1 MIEKSS
7 DQLII
12 FARVPKLGENKTR
25 LIPAVGATIATKVYS
40 YLANQTVSVARQ
52 LVERGKCA
60 ATICYT
66 GGSLTEVQFA
76 FGKDLESWEQQGDS
90 LGERLIHASSF
101 AFTRG
106 AERVL
111 IIGTDCPYL
120 TVGDIEGA
128 FADLGKYEVVL
139 GPALDGGYYLIGLT
153 KPQPRLFE
161 EIDWSTDRV
170 FQQTVQRTRD
180 SGLRLQCLRRL
191 PDVDYPEDLLPLR
204 QLTESGQPPLET
216 VPGRLSIVV
225 PAFNEA
231 ERLPATLRAAGK
243 PNDALEIIVVDGGSH
258 DSTVSL
264 AEQYGCKVFTGNR
277 GRARQMNAGA
287 AISSGETLLFLHA
300 DTLLPSGYEHEIQ
313 RVLATPVQCG
323 AFPLRIDAKGAGL
336 RAIEA
341 GIAFRSTKCQLP
353 YGDQA
358 LFFRAVDFFGQG
370 GFKHL
375 AIMEDY
381 ELVSR
386 FRRRGRIGIAQLP
399 VTTSGRR
406 WQSRGI
412 LKTTWINQL
421 CIIAFR
427 LGFSDAAIARF
438 YYGSR

>member
-1 MIEKSS
+1 
-7 DQLII
+7 
-12 FARVPKLGENKTR
+12 
-25 LIPAVGATIATKVYS
+25 
-40 YLANQTVSVARQ
+40 
-52 LVERGKCA
+52 
-60 ATICYT
+60 
-66 GGSLTEVQFA
+66 
-76 FGKDLESWEQQGDS
+76 
-90 LGERLIHASSF
+90 
-101 AFTRG
+101 
-106 AERVL
+106 
-111 IIGTDCPYL
+111 
-120 TVGDIEGA
+120 
-128 FADLGKYEVVL
+128 
-139 GPALDGGYYLIGLT
+139 
-153 KPQPRLFE
+153 
-161 EIDWSTDRV
+161 
-170 FQQTVQRTRD
+170 
-180 SGLRLQCLRRL
+180 
-191 PDVDYPEDLLPLR
+191 
-204 QLTESGQPPLET
+204 
-216 VPGRLSIVV
+216 
-225 PAFNEA
+225 
-231 ERLPATLRAAGK
+231 
-243 PNDALEIIVVDGGSH
+243 
-258 DSTVSL
+258 
-264 AEQYGCKVFTGNR
+264 
-277 GRARQMNAGA
+277 
-287 AISSGETLLFLHA
+287 
-300 DTLLPSGYEHEIQ
+300 
-313 RVLATPVQCG
+313 VQCG